1 MNQKTHVAA
10 VRALQS
16 LIDGNFIGATQFKI
30 VLEGLRGEEAGFFA
44 EKMIEL
50 WARIEAMPE
59 THGQADEADPKAFLH
74 YFGGSFDAYILEK
87 DCGDA
92 DDEPGQ
98 SQIQAYG
105 YASFYGPDS
114 LEGGFIS
121 LPEILGSGAE
131 LDFHFDPKP
140 LSEIL
145 SR

>member
-1 MNQKTHVAA
+1 MNQKTLVAGA
-10 VRALQS
+10 RALQS
-16 LIDGNFIGATQFKI
+16 LIDENFIGATQFKI
-30 VLEGLRGEEAGFFA
+30 VLESLKGEEAEFFA

-50 WARIEAMPE
+50 WTRIEAMPE
-59 THGQADEADPKAFLH
+59 TREQADSADPTAFLH

-92 DDEPGQ
+92 GDEPGQ

-121 LPEILGSGAE
+121 LPEILGAGIE

-140 LSEIL
+140 LSKIL